1 MSVADQVVIIWAAT
15 NGYIDDLPLDQVARF
30 EQELLAFVHDR
41 YQDIIQ
47 RISKE
52 KAISDET
59 RQVME
64 KAVRE
69 FKTQFQV

>member
-1 MSVADQVVIIWAAT
+1 MSVADQVIVIWAAT

-30 EQELLAFVHDR
+30 EQELLAFVRDR

-52 KAISDET
+52 KAIPDET

-69 FKTQFQV
+69 FKAQFQV